1 MSLIRELQNRMEKNK
16 FPSPSPEFTPQKTI
30 SQEIS
35 VATVNS
41 ASPVAPSTSRYSEIS
56 LLEKIPCKICGG
68 KFFWETIYLD
78 GELRCFTCEPP
89 PGRELVGWIVGR
101 NSDGSWQDRAPHGT
115 GIKPRVPQASQE
127 NAAAAPD
134 CPTLAESAAGGDDG
148 GEGRGEA
155 LVIDPAGVDDRRPAT
170 DPDLF
175 VTLTLAD
182 GRQAYAR
189 RGWNNPRSPWFSQR
203 LCMAVGLSRAAGVDE
218 EGGPVAAV
226 DGFEQA
232 DWLLDRVQ
240 GELRAEIVAKDAAR
254 DAAAEIAAKSVDTSP
269 QMKRITDAGASNTG
283 ILNTPR

>member
-1 MSLIRELQNRMEKNK
+1 MGQIHNFLGGLVVSLIQELQNRAEKNK
-16 FPSPSPEFTPQKTI
+16 FPSSSPEFTPKKTI

-35 VATVNS
+35 SPAANS
-41 ASPVAPSTSRYSEIS
+41 AFRYSEIS

-78 GELRCFTCEPP
+78 GELRCIACEPP
-89 PGRELVGWIVGR
+89 PSRELVGWIVGR
-101 NSDGSWQDRAPHGT
+101 NSDGSWQDRKPHGA
-115 GIKPRVPQASQE
+115 GAHREAPQRRE
-127 NAAAAPD
+127 DAPD
-134 CPTLAESAAGGDDG
+134 CPTLAESAAGGEDG

-155 LVIDPAGVDDRRPAT
+155 LATDPDRPAT

-175 VTLTLAD
+175 VHLTLAD

-189 RGWNNPRSPWFSQR
+189 RGWDNPRSPWFSQR